1 MQPQYNVLIIGA
13 GNVGAFFD
21 SLRSSRILTHAHAFH
36 AHNGFNLL
44 GFVDANKNKAQKSA
58 SIWGGKAYASIEQ
71 AFNSE
76 EIDVASVAV
85 PDELHFDIVKNLLR
99 LPLRCIFLEK
109 PVTKTISEANYILKI
124 HNNKNIPIAV
134 NYSRRFVP
142 EFQKIKENIEKG
154 VYGSYLT
161 GLGTYGKGLI
171 HNGSHLLDLLSY
183 FDFEV
188 KGTKVIKRLADFY
201 KDDKSVSAVL
211 TFKNNNHF
219 YLQTVDCRKYTIF
232 EIELLFEKKKIRIIN
247 SGFVIEEYDVRQDDI
262 FKDYRVL
269 FKTKELNTSL
279 GNALY
284 LAVDNIYKHLTKGE
298 DLKCSF
304 EDGYKALKTCIT
316 IRDSKN

>member
-1 MQPQYNVLIIGA
+1 VEKLNSLIIGA
-13 GNVGAFFD
+13 GNIGAFFD
-21 SLRSSRILTHAHAFH
+21 NPSSTKIVTHAHAFRNH
-36 AHNGFNLL
+36 KGYNLL
-44 GFVDANKNKAQKSA
+44 GFVDINEKRAQKAVSL
-58 SIWGGKAYASIEQ
+58 WGGKAYSSVEQ

-76 EIDVASVAV
+76 KFDIASVAV
-85 PDELHFDIVKNLLR
+85 PDEFHFDIAKTLLN
-99 LPLRCIFLEK
+99 LPLKLIFLEK
-109 PVTKTISEANYILKI
+109 PVTKTISEANDILRI
-124 HNNKNIPIAV
+124 HNNIPIAV

-161 GLGTYGKGLI
+161 GVGTYGKGLI
-171 HNGSHLLDLLSY
+171 HNGSHLIDLLHY
-183 FDFEV
+183 FKFNV
-188 KGTKVIKRLADFY
+188 KKVKAINRLTDFY

-211 TFKNNNHF
+211 TLENNRQFFLHF
-219 YLQTVDCRKYTIF
+219 ADCRKYTLF
-232 EIELLFEKKKIRIIN
+232 EIDILFEKKRIRIIN

-262 FKDYRVL
+262 FKDYKVL
-269 FKTKELNTSL
+269 IKTKGTNTSL
-279 GNALY
+279 DSSIF